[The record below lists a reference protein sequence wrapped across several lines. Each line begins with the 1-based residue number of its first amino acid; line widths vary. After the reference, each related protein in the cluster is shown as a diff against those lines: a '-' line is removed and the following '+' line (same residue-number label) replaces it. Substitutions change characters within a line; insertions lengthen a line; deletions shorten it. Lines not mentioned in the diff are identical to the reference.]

1 MTFDSWSSLDSE
13 SRSELV
19 ACGLPI
25 QVSYRNCGEQYSIF
39 KTVKI
44 LAFVAI
50 CLLLPFGAVGQV
62 ESTPPK
68 TIKLAEPTLAEELT
82 TAEVEPRLGLF
93 SMKIRFARANFRK
106 PTPLAFEYSW
116 NYFREANVLVNFS
129 LVGDSFL
136 SQTSAEQRKQKA
148 IELVEA
154 SIREQKA
161 EVVSKSDI
169 TVGTELGKQFN
180 LALNGKTIILRTFAD
195 KTSWYLL
202 GVELKNG
209 ADVALAEKLL
219 NSFEFKKA
227 DATK

>member
-1 MTFDSWSSLDSE
+1 MAC
-13 SRSELV
+13 RSKSV
-19 ACGLPI
+19 VGI
-25 QVSYRNCGEQYSIF
+25 GEKYSMSI
-39 KTVKI
+39 TVKT

-50 CLLLPFGAVGQV
+50 CLFLPCGAVGQV
-62 ESTPPK
+62 KSTPPR

-93 SMKIRFARANFRK
+93 SMNIRFVRANFNK

-129 LVGDSFL
+129 LAGDSFF

-148 IELVEA
+148 IELVVA

-161 EVVSKSDI
+161 EVVSESDI

-180 LALNGKTIILRTFAD
+180 LALNGKTIIVRTFAD
-195 KTSWYLL
+195 KNTWYLL

-209 ADVALAEKLL
+209 SDVALAEKLL
-219 NSFEFKKA
+219 NSFNFSKA
-227 DATK
+227 NASH